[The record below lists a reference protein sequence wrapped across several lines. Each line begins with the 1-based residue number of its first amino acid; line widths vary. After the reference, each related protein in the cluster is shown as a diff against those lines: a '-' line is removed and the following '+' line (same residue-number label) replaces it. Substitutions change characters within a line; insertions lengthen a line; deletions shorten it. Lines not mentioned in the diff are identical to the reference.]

1 MAIKVLTK
9 SEQHALEQIE
19 DMAKRKTA
27 THEAIKAKRAEIDL
41 SKYVKG
47 SMLYAKAAKMKY
59 GVASLKEIKIKE
71 QRKFA
76 RAIKNVSK
84 ENPLEYIM
92 SFQQA
97 LSEKNK
103 ALASAER
110 RSREIT
116 SGAWVEKKDFTF
128 KQNYMSALNEL
139 KINNIIR
146 EEVDKLS
153 ATEIAAMM
161 PEITQ
166 YYIPN
171 EKHRIRNKRNYHID
185 TTMVDDSD
193 TNLEILNKLS
203 MIKSDDEMRS
213 IIKNMKSSI
222 SEEQYNQYAQTL
234 GFYDM
239 VVNKNGK

>member
-9 SEQHALEQIE
+9 SEQHALDLIE
-19 DMAKRKTA
+19 NDKERKTA

-97 LSEKNK
+97 LNEKNK

-116 SGAWVEKKDFTF
+116 SGAWVEKKDYTF
-128 KQNYMSALNEL
+128 KENYISALKAIKVNEEI
-139 KINNIIR
+139 INEISN
-146 EEVDKLS
+146 LS
-153 ATEIAAMM
+153 ASEISSML
-161 PEITQ
+161 PNITQ
-166 YYIPN
+166 YYVPN
-171 EKHRIRNKRNYHID
+171 EKHKIKNKRNYTVD
-185 TTMVDDSD
+185 TQYIDSD
-193 TNLEILNKLS
+193 TEEQVILDRLQTL
-203 MIKSDDEMRS
+203 
-213 IIKNMKSSI
+213 I
-222 SEEQYNQYAQTL
+222 SEERYNEL
-234 GFYDM
+234 VKRISPVKEG
-239 VVNKNGK
+239 NK

>member
-9 SEQHALEQIE
+9 SEQHALDLIE
-19 DMAKRKTA
+19 NEKERKTA
-27 THEAIKAKRAEIDL
+27 THEKIKAKRSEIDL

-92 SFQQA
+92 AFQQA
-97 LSEKNK
+97 VNEKNK

-128 KQNYMSALNEL
+128 KENYISALKAIKVNE
-139 KINNIIR
+139 NIINVVS
-146 EEVDKLS
+146 ELS
-153 ATEIAAMM
+153 ADEISSML
-161 PEITQ
+161 PNITQ
-166 YYIPN
+166 YYVPN
-171 EKHRIRNKRNYHID
+171 EKHRIKDKRNYTVD
-185 TTMVDDSD
+185 TQYIDSD
-193 TNLEILNKLS
+193 TEEQVILDRLQTL
-203 MIKSDDEMRS
+203 
-213 IIKNMKSSI
+213 I
-222 SEEQYNQYAQTL
+222 SEDKYNEL
-234 GFYDM
+234 VDRIRP
-239 VVNKNGK
+239 VKEGKK

>member
-92 SFQQA
+92 TFQQA
-97 LSEKNK
+97 LNEKNK

-128 KQNYMSALNEL
+128 KENYISALKAIKVNDEIINEI
-139 KINNIIR
+139 KN
-146 EEVDKLS
+146 LS
-153 ATEIAAMM
+153 ASEISSML
-161 PEITQ
+161 PNITQ
-166 YYIPN
+166 YYVPN
-171 EKHRIRNKRNYHID
+171 EKHKIKDKRNYTVD
-185 TTMVDDSD
+185 TQYIDSD
-193 TNLEILNKLS
+193 TEEQVILDRLQTL
-203 MIKSDDEMRS
+203 
-213 IIKNMKSSI
+213 I
-222 SEEQYNQYAQTL
+222 SEDRYNEL
-234 GFYDM
+234 VKRISPEKEG
-239 VVNKNGK
+239 NK

>member
-92 SFQQA
+92 TFQQA
-97 LSEKNK
+97 LNEKNK

-128 KQNYMSALNEL
+128 KENYISALKAIKVNDEIINEI
-139 KINNIIR
+139 KN
-146 EEVDKLS
+146 LS
-153 ATEIAAMM
+153 ASEISSML
-161 PEITQ
+161 PNITQ
-166 YYIPN
+166 YYVPN
-171 EKHRIRNKRNYHID
+171 EKHKIKDKRNYTID
-185 TTMVDDSD
+185 TQYIDSD
-193 TNLEILNKLS
+193 TEEQVILDRLQTL
-203 MIKSDDEMRS
+203 
-213 IIKNMKSSI
+213 I
-222 SEEQYNQYAQTL
+222 SEDRYNEL
-234 GFYDM
+234 VKRISPEKEG
-239 VVNKNGK
+239 NK

>member
-9 SEQHALEQIE
+9 SEQHALDLIE
-19 DMAKRKTA
+19 NEKERKTA
-27 THEAIKAKRAEIDL
+27 IHEKIKAKRAEIDL

-97 LSEKNK
+97 LAEKNK

-128 KQNYMSALNEL
+128 KENYISALKAIKVNE
-139 KINNIIR
+139 NIINI
-146 EEVDKLS
+146 VSDLS
-153 ATEIAAMM
+153 ADEISSML
-161 PEITQ
+161 PNITQ
-166 YYIPN
+166 YYVPN
-171 EKHRIRNKRNYHID
+171 EKHRIKNKRNYTVD
-185 TTMVDDSD
+185 TQYIDSD
-193 TNLEILNKLS
+193 TEEQVILDRLQTL
-203 MIKSDDEMRS
+203 
-213 IIKNMKSSI
+213 I
-222 SEEQYNQYAQTL
+222 SEDKYNEL
-234 GFYDM
+234 VDRIRPVKEG
-239 VVNKNGK
+239 NK